1 MEKMFY
7 SLFLILTLICSCKKD
22 DKPTN
27 PNIRCYR
34 CELYSNGS
42 MTIKD
47 TCMDKNVPPVFRD
60 AQGNNLNYVCNE
72 K

>member
-1 MEKMFY
+1 MKQFFAC
-7 SLFLILTLICSCKKD
+7 LFLISLLSCKKD
-22 DKPTN
+22 KKPAD

-34 CELYSNGS
+34 CELYGNGT

-47 TCMDKNVPPVFRD
+47 TCMDKNVPPVFKD